1 MTSGGGG
8 PEGRR
13 PLRDLLRAS
22 GRGGGRR
29 ARGGIGLARGVGR
42 LAGAGGRGV
51 LAGVRAANRR
61 HVWRRLGLA
70 LALAVTSV
78 VGLTIGLLVAGPSHD
93 DVGPF
98 AAQFSVTPSLSGGT
112 DVQIPPLGSLE
123 LASHDGPAHL
133 TVRLE
138 ALDQKR
144 TLALATDPN
153 GIAKASSGAVADIE
167 RGVTRMLFQATGAGV
182 LGALVLSAFV
192 FRNTRRVAICGGL
205 ALVAILGSGAVA
217 LGTFRPSSV
226 DEPKYHGL
234 LSNAPAVIG
243 DAKQIANQFGQYRDE
258 LQRLVNNVSKLYGTL
273 STLPVY
279 QPAPGSLR
287 VLHISDLHLN
297 PAAWSVIS
305 TVVKQ
310 YDINLVVDTGDIDD
324 WGTQPE
330 TSFVNS
336 IGALKVPYV
345 FVRGNHDSATTA
357 NAVAKQPNAI
367 VLENRVVTVD
377 GLTIAG
383 IGDPLFTPDKEPG
396 PTGAAGHQAAEV
408 EESSGERL
416 AETIANS
423 GKKVDVAMVHEPTS
437 AGALDGS
444 VPLVLAGHIHRRMVS
459 TMPALPGEQKTTLM
473 VEGSTGGAGLRGLEG
488 EAPTPLEMS
497 VLYFDPTHALQGY
510 DDITLGGTG
519 QTQVTI
525 QRHAVKMPPS
535 ASPSPSPSH

>member
-1 MTSGGGG
+1 M
-8 PEGRR
+8 
-13 PLRDLLRAS
+13 
-22 GRGGGRR
+22 
-29 ARGGIGLARGVGR
+29 
-42 LAGAGGRGV
+42 
-51 LAGVRAANRR
+51 
-61 HVWRRLGLA
+61 WRRLGLA
-70 LALAVTSV
+70 VALVATTL

-98 AAQFSVTPSLSGGT
+98 AAQFSLTPSLSGGT

-153 GIAKASSGAVADIE
+153 GIAKASSGAVTDVE
-167 RGVTRMLFQATGAGV
+167 RGITRMVFQATGAGV
-182 LGALVLSAFV
+182 LGALVLGAFV
-192 FRNTRRVAICGGL
+192 FRNMKRVAICGGL
-205 ALVAILGSGAVA
+205 ALVTILGSGAVA
-217 LGTFRPSSV
+217 VATFRPDSV

-234 LSNAPAVIG
+234 LANAPAVIG

-324 WGTQPE
+324 WGTQVE
-330 TSFVNS
+330 ASFVDS
-336 IGALKVPYV
+336 IGALKVPYI

-357 NAVAKQPNAI
+357 DAVAKQPNAI
-367 VLENRVVTVD
+367 VLENRAVTVD

-383 IGDPLFTPDKEPG
+383 IGDPQFTPDKEPG
-396 PTGAAGHQAAEV
+396 PTGAAGHQAAE
-408 EESSGERL
+408 EQEASGEQL
-416 AETIANS
+416 AQTIRAA
-423 GKKVDVAMVHEPTS
+423 GKPVDVAMVHEPAS

-444 VPLVLAGHIHRRMVS
+444 VPLVLAGHLHQRGVS
-459 TMPALPGEQKTTLM
+459 TMPAMSAEQKTLLM

-488 EAPTPLEMS
+488 EGPTPLEMS

-519 QTQVTI
+519 QTEVTI
-525 QRHAVKMPPS
+525 QRHVVKATPS
-535 ASPSPSPSH
+535 ASPSPSHS

>member
-1 MTSGGGG
+1 MTVTG
-8 PEGRR
+8 PHDDGSAGRR
-13 PLRDLLRAS
+13 RMRGAWHASRRALVASRRAVAPPLRA
-22 GRGGGRR
+22 
-29 ARGGIGLARGVGR
+29 A
-42 LAGAGGRGV
+42 
-51 LAGVRAANRR
+51 VRVADRPR
-61 HVWRRLGLA
+61 MWRRLGLA
-70 LALAVTSV
+70 LALVVTSL
-78 VGLTIGLLVAGPSHD
+78 VGVTIGLLVAGPSHD

-98 AAQFSVTPSLSGGT
+98 AAQFSLTPSLSGGT
-112 DVQIPPLGSLE
+112 EVQIPPLGSLE

-153 GIAKASSGAVADIE
+153 GIAKASSGAVNDVE
-167 RGVTRMLFQATGAGV
+167 RGITRMVFQATGAGV

-192 FRNTRRVAICGGL
+192 FRNMKRVAICGAL
-205 ALVAILGSGAVA
+205 ALVTILGSGGIAVA
-217 LGTFRPSSV
+217 TFRPGSV
-226 DEPKYHGL
+226 DEPRYHGL

-324 WGTQPE
+324 WGTQVE
-330 TSFVNS
+330 ASFVNS
-336 IGALKVPYV
+336 IGALKIPYV
-345 FVRGNHDSATTA
+345 FVRGNHDSGTTA
-357 NAVAKQPNAI
+357 DAVAKQSNAI
-367 VLENRVVTVD
+367 VLENRIVTVD

-383 IGDPLFTPDKEPG
+383 IGDPQFTPDKEPG
-396 PTGAAGHQAAEV
+396 PSGAAGHQAAEV
-408 EESSGERL
+408 QEASGEKL
-416 AETIANS
+416 AQTIRNA
-423 GKKVDVAMVHEPTS
+423 GKPVDVAMVHEPAS
-437 AGALDGS
+437 AGALDGL
-444 VPLVLAGHIHRRMVS
+444 VPLVLAGHIHHRDVS
-459 TMPALPGEQKTTLM
+459 TMPQLTGQQKTALM

-519 QTQVTI
+519 QTEVTI
-525 QRHAVKMPPS
+525 QRHVVKAPPS
-535 ASPSPSPSH
+535 GSPSGSPNPSRS